1 MKKIKYFD
9 LAMIPMYFGFTTDAK
24 TFNQEMHRLGVDDP
38 PSFVGNTTART
49 HTIVNKKTGR
59 TVCIVCL
66 DTSRLNGDRN
76 AMLALLV
83 HEAVHVW
90 QNITEAMGTD
100 QSDEEFQAYTIQ
112 FLSQVM
118 FDQVSKRR

>member
-9 LAMIPMYFGFTTDAK
+9 LAIIPMYFGFTTDGKA
-24 TFNQEMHRLGVDDP
+24 FDHEMRRLGVESP
-38 PSFVGNTTART
+38 PSFVGGTTART
-49 HTIVNKKTGR
+49 HSIINKKTGK

-90 QNITEAMGTD
+90 QYALEAMGTNG
-100 QSDEEFQAYTIQ
+100 SDEEFEAYTIQ
-112 FLSQVM
+112 YLSQLM
-118 FDQVSKRR
+118 FDHVSKRR